1 MKKQLKMKYS
11 KSTPR
16 LIVKFIDSDNDKVL
30 FEIKDRTWMNVGEVL
45 TDYGVDSIMK
55 TEMKNKYMPKNLMV
69 LVVSEYEL
77 V

>member
-1 MKKQLKMKYS
+1 MRYTKN
-11 KSTPR
+11 TPR
-16 LIVKFIDSDNDKVL
+16 LVVKFVDSDTDTVL

-55 TEMKNKYMPKNLMV
+55 TEMKNKRLPENLMV